1 RWMNTEDKTEETD
14 AMEPAA
20 GHGNDPYFSLPE
32 LEQRLDLLF
41 HLAENSDRVPLLKA
55 EEGMGKT
62 MMLDQLEQR
71 AQPNWHLCRIL
82 ADAMLQPEQL
92 IDRIGW
98 CVQVQKVGNGDALMR
113 RLEDLRNE
121 GGRVIVAVDDAHQ
134 LPVSSIIT
142 LLRLSE
148 KRSNGEP
155 LVKVMLFAR
164 TDIDEHLATPQIQA
178 MNPQALQ
185 MLDLPRYERSQGQ
198 AFVQHL
204 LAVHGVDDSLV
215 VLNEQKVERLLKQS
229 EGVPAAIEEG
239 VTRLLAQADLGDG
252 ASRGVGIPLLADL
265 SGPAMVGT
273 GLVLALVLITLLFQ
287 EQINSLFDGE
297 EELRQASQELTAP
310 PETVVPLELPKPTR
324 PGAVP
329 GVSVPVVASREVSEA
344 EPAQP
349 PEEAADSVSAERGP
363 ETVPEE
369 GGTPAQQ
376 PSMAAQEEPAPVA
389 EKVEDAK
396 PAKPAKPAE
405 PRATEVVSAE
415 MPVAAPVEDKLQP
428 VNAPK
433 KEAAQEVAKA
443 PQPVK
448 VEPAR
453 QVPAKVKEVSL
464 SDEAWLLQQ
473 KPTDYTLQLVGLGS
487 EASARKF
494 IKDHG
499 IKGKARVFES
509 SLKGRPWYSVVYG
522 VYGGRSAAVSGREKL
537 PPGIRKTGVWPR
549 SYASIQE
556 LIRRR

>member
-1 RWMNTEDKTEETD
+1 
-14 AMEPAA
+14 MEPAA
-20 GHGNDPYFSLPE
+20 GHGNDHYFSLPE

-98 CVQVQKVGNGDALMR
+98 CVQVQEVGNGDALMR

-178 MNPQALQ
+178 MNPQTLQ

-215 VLNEQKVERLLKQS
+215 ELNEQKVERLLKQS

-287 EQINSLFDGE
+287 EQINSLFEGE
-297 EELRQASQELTAP
+297 EEVRQASQELTAP

-324 PGAVP
+324 PGTVP

-349 PEEAADSVSAERGP
+349 LEEAADSVSAERGP

-369 GGTPAQQ
+369 SGTPAPQ
-376 PSMAAQEEPAPVA
+376 PSMATKEKPAPVA
-389 EKVEDAK
+389 EKVKD
-396 PAKPAKPAE
+396 AKPAKPAE
-405 PRATEVVSAE
+405 PRATEVVQAE
-415 MPVAAPVEDKLQP
+415 IPVAAPVEDKLQP

-433 KEAAQEVAKA
+433 EEAAQEVTKT

-537 PPGIRKTGVWPR
+537 PPGIKKTGVWPR
-549 SYASIQE
+549 SYASIQD
-556 LIRRR
+556 LIRKR

>member
-1 RWMNTEDKTEETD
+1 
-14 AMEPAA
+14 MEPAA

-98 CVQVQKVGNGDALMR
+98 CVQVQEVGNGDALMR

-215 VLNEQKVERLLKQS
+215 ALNEQKVERLLKQS

-287 EQINSLFDGE
+287 EQINSLFEGE
-297 EELRQASQELTAP
+297 EEVRQASQELTAP

-349 PEEAADSVSAERGP
+349 PEEAADAVSAERGP

-369 GGTPAQQ
+369 GGAPAPQ
-376 PSMAAQEEPAPVA
+376 PFMGTKEEPAPVA

-396 PAKPAKPAE
+396 PAE
-405 PRATEVVSAE
+405 PRATEVVQAE
-415 MPVAAPVEDKLQP
+415 IPVAAPVEDKLQP

-433 KEAAQEVAKA
+433 AEAAQEVARA

-549 SYASIQE
+549 SYASIQD
-556 LIRRR
+556 LIRKR

>member
-1 RWMNTEDKTEETD
+1 
-14 AMEPAA
+14 MEPAA
-20 GHGNDPYFSLPE
+20 GHGNDHYFSLPE

-98 CVQVQKVGNGDALMR
+98 CVQVQEVGNGDALMR

-215 VLNEQKVERLLKQS
+215 ELNEQKVERLLKQS

-252 ASRGVGIPLLADL
+252 AARGVGIPLLADL

-273 GLVLALVLITLLFQ
+273 GLVLALVLLTLLFQ
-287 EQINSLFDGE
+287 EQINSLFEGE
-297 EELRQASQELTAP
+297 EEVQQASQELTAP

-349 PEEAADSVSAERGP
+349 PEEAADSVSAEHGP

-369 GGTPAQQ
+369 GGTPAPQ
-376 PSMAAQEEPAPVA
+376 PSMATKEEPAPAA

-396 PAKPAKPAE
+396 PAKP
-405 PRATEVVSAE
+405 RATEVVQAE
-415 MPVAAPVEDKLQP
+415 VPMAAPVEDKLQP

-433 KEAAQEVAKA
+433 EEAAQEVAKA

-537 PPGIRKTGVWPR
+537 PPGIKKTGVWPR
-549 SYASIQE
+549 SYASIQD
-556 LIRRR
+556 LIRKR

>member
-1 RWMNTEDKTEETD
+1 
-14 AMEPAA
+14 MEPAA
-20 GHGNDPYFSLPE
+20 GLGNDHYFSLPE

-98 CVQVQKVGNGDALMR
+98 CVQVQEVGNGDALMR

-215 VLNEQKVERLLKQS
+215 ELNEQKVERLLKQS

-252 ASRGVGIPLLADL
+252 ASRGVDIPLLADL

-287 EQINSLFDGE
+287 EQINSLFEGE
-297 EELRQASQELTAP
+297 EEVRQASQELTAP

-369 GGTPAQQ
+369 GGTPAPQ
-376 PSMAAQEEPAPVA
+376 PSMATKEEPAPAA

-396 PAKPAKPAE
+396 PAKP
-405 PRATEVVSAE
+405 RATEVVQAE
-415 MPVAAPVEDKLQP
+415 VPMAAPVEDKLQP

-433 KEAAQEVAKA
+433 EEAAQEVAKA

-537 PPGIRKTGVWPR
+537 PPGIKKTGVWPR
-549 SYASIQE
+549 SYASIQD
-556 LIRRR
+556 LIRKR

>member
-1 RWMNTEDKTEETD
+1 
-14 AMEPAA
+14 MEPAA

-62 MMLDQLEQR
+62 MVLDQLEQR

-98 CVQVQKVGNGDALMR
+98 CVQVQEVGNGDALMR

-215 VLNEQKVERLLKQS
+215 ELNEQKVERLLKQS

-239 VTRLLAQADLGDG
+239 VTRLLAEADLGDG
-252 ASRGVGIPLLADL
+252 ASRGVGIPLLADF

-287 EQINSLFDGE
+287 EQINSLFEGE
-297 EELRQASQELTAP
+297 EEVRQASQELTAP

-329 GVSVPVVASREVSEA
+329 GVSVPVVAPREVSEA

-369 GGTPAQQ
+369 DGTPVPQ

-396 PAKPAKPAE
+396 PAKPAKPVEPAKPAKPAEPAE

-433 KEAAQEVAKA
+433 EEAAQEVAKA

-556 LIRRR
+556 LIRKR

>member
-1 RWMNTEDKTEETD
+1 
-14 AMEPAA
+14 MEPAA

-98 CVQVQKVGNGDALMR
+98 CVQVQEVGNGDALMR

-215 VLNEQKVERLLKQS
+215 ALNEQKVERLLKQS

-287 EQINSLFDGE
+287 EQINSLFEGE
-297 EELRQASQELTAP
+297 EEVRQASQELTAP

-349 PEEAADSVSAERGP
+349 PEEAADAVSAERGP

-369 GGTPAQQ
+369 GGTPAPQ
-376 PSMAAQEEPAPVA
+376 PFMGTKEEPAPVA

-396 PAKPAKPAE
+396 PAE
-405 PRATEVVSAE
+405 PRATEVVQAE
-415 MPVAAPVEDKLQP
+415 IPVAAPVEDKLQP

-433 KEAAQEVAKA
+433 AEAAQEVARA

-549 SYASIQE
+549 SYASIQD
-556 LIRRR
+556 LIRKR